1 MKKLYALVATLIF
14 FGLVTL
20 TAYGVWYVS
29 PVAFGTLITMGVI
42 GFLPGKTR
50 AQLWCLNVWVS
61 LDQLWQVVWA
71 PVLNLLLQPMGAH
84 MFGAPDETAS
94 SVVGKN
100 AYRNKPFIWI
110 DKVLSFF
117 DPSKGSH
124 GKASIE
130 TSESIDWSKK

>member
-14 FGLVTL
+14 FGLVAL

-29 PVAFGTLITMGVI
+29 TTVFWTLIIMGVI

-50 AQLWCLNVWVS
+50 PQQWFLNIWVS
-61 LDQLWQVVWA
+61 LDQLWQVFWA
-71 PVLNLLLQPMGAH
+71 PVLNVLMQPNGDH

-94 SVVGKN
+94 SVIGKN
-100 AYRNKPFIWI
+100 LDKGRQFVWV

-124 GKASIE
+124 GDASIE
-130 TSESIDWSKK
+130 SSESIKWR